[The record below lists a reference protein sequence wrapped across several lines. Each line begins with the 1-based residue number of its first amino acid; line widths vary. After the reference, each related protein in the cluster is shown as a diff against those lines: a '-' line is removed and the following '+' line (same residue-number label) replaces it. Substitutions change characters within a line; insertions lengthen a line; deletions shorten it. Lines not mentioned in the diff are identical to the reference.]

1 MVIKY
6 DDVLTIIT
14 TIGDDENLQI
24 TFKQSAK
31 GGLIAGI
38 ATALGGLVG
47 GPPGLAAGGAAGGC
61 LAAYMTR
68 NSFKPISTVI
78 LHEMRPVDQ
87 QALVDSVKSLI
98 QNLDVLDAVE
108 LLSIVQGNAILKAK
122 IVSELTMFFQQQ
134 LELQVTPK

>member
-47 GPPGLAAGGAAGGC
+47 GPPGLAAGGRRRSA
-61 LAAYMTR
+61 TR
-68 NSFKPISTVI
+68 RDPRSRRRRRAPRCPAPGEARPAPHHTEPVVQLRHGRTV
-78 LHEMRPVDQ
+78 LR
-87 QALVDSVKSLI
+87 
-98 QNLDVLDAVE
+98 
-108 LLSIVQGNAILKAK
+108 
-122 IVSELTMFFQQQ
+122 
-134 LELQVTPK
+134 

>member
-61 LAAYMTR
+61 LAAYMAR
-68 NSFKPISTVI
+68 NTFKPISTVI